1 MKQYLYALLIFLS
14 LSASS
19 VSAQKTDTINKD
31 KVLFTEALALHL
43 ADYNEKA
50 DFAFRQRDYKEGQR
64 LFDSLTVN
72 HLAGSYIDNF
82 KFNNLKGKEVD
93 LYDFEKS
100 IYLITYA
107 SWCIPGKGAIPAIND
122 IASKYRNKVQVVVL
136 FWDTR
141 EKVKKVSKEF
151 SNAVDIVYVDETKN
165 KSPYVVK
172 QLKHSLGLPTCFL
185 INNDKKIMD
194 ITRYTAVAY
203 GTPIENALKKN
214 FNQIDEGI
222 TSFLIK
228 DDETISKSRLASSN
242 KEKNKNER

>member
-1 MKQYLYALLIFLS
+1 MS
-14 LSASS
+14 L
-19 VSAQKTDTINKD
+19 VSAQETDTIKKD
-31 KVLFTEALALHL
+31 KLLFTEALALHL

-50 DFAFRQRDYKEGQR
+50 DFAFRQRNYKEGQR

-82 KFNNLKGKEVD
+82 QFNDLNRKEIN
-93 LYDFEKS
+93 LYDFNKS

-122 IASKYRNKVQVVVL
+122 IAKKYRDQIQVIVL

-141 EKVKKVSKEF
+141 DKVKKVSKDF
-151 SNAVDIVYVDETKN
+151 NKAVKIVYVDETQN
-165 KSPYVVK
+165 KSPYIVK

-185 INNDKKIMD
+185 INEDKKIMD

-214 FNQIDEGI
+214 FNQIDTGI
-222 TSFLIK
+222 AAYLIK
-228 DDETISKSRLASSN
+228 DEGTFSKSRLVA
-242 KEKNKNER
+242 KEKN